1 VPTPIISV
9 VVLNFNG
16 HEWLPGCLD
25 AVFGQA
31 CGQPFEVL
39 LVDNGS
45 RDGSPALA
53 SERHTALR
61 VILNGEN
68 LGFAAG
74 NNRGA
79 AAARGDWLVFLNND
93 TRAEPEWLERLYTA
107 AMAHPD
113 FALFTSRI
121 VFLYDPSVVDSA
133 GDGYLRAGGA
143 FKRGHGAEATAFTTP
158 REVFG
163 ACGGAFMIRRR
174 TFEMLGGFDPRFFM
188 VHEDVDLSYRARL
201 RGFRCWY
208 VADAVVR
215 HVGSGSLGVASPSAV
230 FYGQRNLEW
239 AWVKNTPRELLLSTA
254 VSHVAYS
261 MAGLAHYARVG
272 MARAALKG
280 KWAALRELR
289 MVLRDR
295 ARIQASRT
303 ASVAEIERL
312 MEPHWLRTK
321 RREKSFATSRV
332 GPSARP
338 S

>member
-1 VPTPIISV
+1 
-9 VVLNFNG
+9 
-16 HEWLPGCLD
+16 
-25 AVFGQA
+25 
-31 CGQPFEVL
+31 
-39 LVDNGS
+39 
-45 RDGSPALA
+45 
-53 SERHTALR
+53 

-79 AAARGDWLVFLNND
+79 GAARGDWLVFLNND
-93 TRAEPEWLERLYTA
+93 TRAEPEWLDRLHTA
-107 AMAHPD
+107 AVAHPD

-121 VFLYDPSVVDSA
+121 VFLHDPSVVDSA

-188 VHEDVDLSYRARL
+188 IHQDVDLSYRARL
-201 RGFRCWY
+201 QGFRCWY

-215 HVGSGSLGVASPSAV
+215 HIGSGSLGVSSPSAV

-239 AWVKNTPRELLLSTA
+239 AWVKNTPGELLLSSA

-261 MAGLAHYARVG
+261 VAGLVHYARVG
-272 MARAALKG
+272 RARAALKG

-289 MVLRDR
+289 PVLRDR
-295 ARIQASRT
+295 AHPGLAYRQRRRPGAPHGAALASDEAPREGLH
-303 ASVAEIERL
+303 AVAFIFRL
-312 MEPHWLRTK
+312 K
-321 RREKSFATSRV
+321 
-332 GPSARP
+332 RP
-338 S
+338 SSAHRGKTATAPIGQLTMQSAIATFAIALLPDANVTGRIPSP